1 MVCNLA
7 TPLTTPIL
15 IDYKEVTLTIE
26 MRETNKVGH
35 VKLFT
40 NEIEALTH
48 EMNKFDFVMPIF
60 VVKSELTQIGPSKS
74 P

>member
-1 MVCNLA
+1 
-7 TPLTTPIL
+7 
-15 IDYKEVTLTIE
+15 

-48 EMNKFDFVMPIF
+48 EMNKFDFVTPIF

>member
-1 MVCNLA
+1 MW
-7 TPLTTPIL
+7 PHPIL
-15 IDYKEVTLTIE
+15 IDYKELTLTIQ

-40 NEIEALTH
+40 NEIDALAH
-48 EMNKFDFVMPIF
+48 EMNKFGFVTPIF
-60 VVKSELTQIGPSKS
+60 VVKSELTQIDPYKS